1 MFEALLRLVP
11 ALLRHVVAYGDLFV
25 EESSAAARSLRR
37 QLLGVAVVLTAG
49 GVAALMGCVWIIAA
63 TWEGP
68 HRMQAI
74 GALCIGFGLVAL
86 IGAWYANSGVLPGQP
101 RPFERLH
108 AEWRQ
113 DLTQLATVY
122 PSLNG
127 IDQAAA
133 PAAGSAATPEPLY
146 VD

>member
-1 MFEALLRLVP
+1 VFEALLRLIP
-11 ALLRHVVAYGDLFV
+11 ALLRHIVAYGDLFV
-25 EESSAAARSLRR
+25 EESSAAARSVRR
-37 QLLGVAVVLTAG
+37 QLLGVAVLLTAG
-49 GVAALMGCVWIIAA
+49 GVAALMACVWVIAA

-74 GALCIGFGLVAL
+74 GALCIGFAVVAL
-86 IGAWYANSGVLPGQP
+86 IGAWYAKRGVLPGQP

-122 PSLNG
+122 PSLNDM
-127 IDQAAA
+127 DQAGA
-133 PAAGSAATPEPLY
+133 PPAGPTVTPERLY